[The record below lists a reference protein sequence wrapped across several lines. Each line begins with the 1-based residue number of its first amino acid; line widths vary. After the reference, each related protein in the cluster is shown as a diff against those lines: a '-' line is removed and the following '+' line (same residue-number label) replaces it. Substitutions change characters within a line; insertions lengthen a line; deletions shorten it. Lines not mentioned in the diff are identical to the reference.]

1 MNEEI
6 EKIPFKKNVESNIVL
21 FVNCSLRCD
30 ESEDLMII
38 LSRISVQVKKRK
50 WLFTV
55 GLAGYC
61 MLRCSCRFLSIK

>member
-38 LSRISVQVKKRK
+38 LSRI
-50 WLFTV
+50 
-55 GLAGYC
+55 
-61 MLRCSCRFLSIK
+61 